1 MIIRTLTIEALHLD
15 ALQEFYCDILG
26 LALIDEDHNSFTLK
40 AGLTEL
46 KVQQHTGNMEPVYH
60 IAFNIPSNKIQ
71 EASTWIATKVKRI
84 YISEFKGFIADFMN
98 WNAKSVYFYDPAGNI
113 IELIARFDL
122 NNSLAQTFSAQQFL
136 SVSEVGLVFS
146 DAEFESLT
154 ECLLKE
160 FDLSYFSKQPPLP
173 HFKAAGD
180 DEGLFII
187 VPENRIWYPTEDK
200 KAIVSPIKIYFS
212 HNSIDG
218 WIEYEDDRYEL
229 KSITV

>member
-1 MIIRTLTIEALHLD
+1 MIIRTLTIETLHLD
-15 ALQEFYCDILG
+15 VLQEFYCDILG

-40 AGLTEL
+40 AGITEIC
-46 KVQQHTGNMEPVYH
+46 VQQHAGNIQPVYH
-60 IAFNIPSNKIQ
+60 IAFNIPCNKIQ

-84 YISEFKGFIADFMN
+84 YINEYKGFIADFVN

-122 NNSLAQTFSAQQFL
+122 NNASAQIFSAQQIL
-136 SVSEVGLVFS
+136 SVSEIGLVFS

-154 ECLLKE
+154 DCLLKE
-160 FDLSYFSKQPPLP
+160 FNLSYFSKQPPLA
-173 HFKAAGD
+173 HFRTAGD

-187 VPENRIWYPTEDK
+187 VPENRVWYPTEDK

-212 HNSIDG
+212 NNSVDG
-218 WIEYEDDRYEL
+218 WIEYEDNKYEM
-229 KSITV
+229 KAIAV